1 MPSISA
7 KQIDCLTETSEPT
20 AEFRSSLESVKWRLC
35 PKQGWCP
42 VSAQA
47 PGPEWVLSNNAD
59 PNSPETETWRD
70 VGRTRKRLQR
80 ESRVRNSSWQPRILS
95 THQHLYT
102 MLQRQLLLAKY
113 LCAPLTSQPPF
124 VLWGALWP
132 LCHVSLQRQSMTSDV
147 SPPLPVPFYTA
158 GQFIFQETRPAWP
171 ERCRAWT
178 GCKPRMVHQLW
189 GWA

>member
-1 MPSISA
+1 MEGTREWWGPRQGRASSLEGIQMPSISA

-80 ESRVRNSSWQPRILS
+80 ESRVRNSSWHAPNPV
-95 THQHLYT
+95 YT
-102 MLQRQLLLAKY
+102 SALVHDVAETATACQIPV
-113 LCAPLTSQPPF
+113 CPPHFPAPFCTLGSPVAALPCVTSKTK
-124 VLWGALWP
+124 
-132 LCHVSLQRQSMTSDV
+132 HD
-147 SPPLPVPFYTA
+147 
-158 GQFIFQETRPAWP
+158 
-171 ERCRAWT
+171 
-178 GCKPRMVHQLW
+178 K
-189 GWA
+189 